1 MNTLVISGHPR
12 PGSLSHALAAHYAD
26 AARAAGARVQ
36 TLALSDLHFDPHLYA
51 GYHAGQP
58 LEPDLKRAQDL
69 LRWSTHLCLAYPVWW
84 GAPPA
89 LLKGFIDRAFQP
101 GFAFRYREGHAFP
114 ERLLTGRT
122 ARLIVT
128 SDSPAWY
135 LRAVMRDS
143 AVNTVARSTL
153 SFSGLRPV
161 RVTRLGPVRTS
172 TPQQRQRWLDYV
184 AVLAARDHRRTGR
197 PQPIPHPTR

>member
-1 MNTLVISGHPR
+1 MNTLVISGHPH
-12 PGSLSHALAAHYAD
+12 PGSLSHALATHYAG
-26 AARAAGARVQ
+26 AARTAGAEVQ
-36 TLALSDLHFDPHLYA
+36 TLHLSDLHFDPHLHA
-51 GYHAGQP
+51 GYRASQP
-58 LEPDLKRAQDL
+58 LEPDLERAQQL
-69 LRWSTHLCLAYPVWW
+69 LTWSTHLCVTYPVWW

-101 GFAFRYREGHAFP
+101 GFAFRHRPGHPFP
-114 ERLLTGRT
+114 ERLLSGRT

-153 SFSGLRPV
+153 NFSGVHPV

-172 TPQQRQRWLDYV
+172 TPQQRQRWLDHI
-184 AVLAARDHRRTGR
+184 ATLAARDHQRR
-197 PQPIPHPTR
+197 